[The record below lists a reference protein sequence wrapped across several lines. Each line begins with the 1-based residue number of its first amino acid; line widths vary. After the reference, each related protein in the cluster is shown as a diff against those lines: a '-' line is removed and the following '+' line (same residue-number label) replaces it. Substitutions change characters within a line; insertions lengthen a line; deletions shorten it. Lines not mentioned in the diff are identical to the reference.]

1 MNKNIIK
8 ILVTIVWFSLG
19 SIVLSVVV
27 EKDKMIDTI
36 KYNGKTY
43 VLLEYNLDI
52 FTYYHNNSSNLYYEE
67 DEIHLVPHEKWD
79 VAYFNGDLFI
89 LDKQVKKAT
98 KYYTDD
104 DNYDWYIAFDDGDN
118 IYKKSI
124 SIDKEE
130 LVYLYNIENNKDK
143 LTITF
148 NDIDMFADILKIS
161 KDELTQGIVTLALVE
176 GNWYYKTETMTDDDR
191 EYVVKICDSLNNKI
205 NNLIDK

>member
-1 MNKNIIK
+1 MNKNLIK
-8 ILVTIVWFSLG
+8 ILLTIVGFILG
-19 SIVLSVVV
+19 IIVLVVMV
-27 EKDKMIDTI
+27 EKDKTVDTI

-43 VLLEYNLDI
+43 VLLEYNMDI

-118 IYKKSI
+118 II
-124 SIDKEE
+124 
-130 LVYLYNIENNKDK
+130 
-143 LTITF
+143 
-148 NDIDMFADILKIS
+148 
-161 KDELTQGIVTLALVE
+161 
-176 GNWYYKTETMTDDDR
+176 
-191 EYVVKICDSLNNKI
+191 
-205 NNLIDK
+205 